1 FNQIR
6 GLSPW
11 PVAYTTLE
19 EKPFKIWEATYEDTK
34 EGGEPGAI
42 LADKTILKIV
52 AGDGTLIVPT
62 VIQPAGKPKMDVH
75 SFMSG
80 AGRNLSKTTR
90 FGE

>member
-1 FNQIR
+1 M
-6 GLSPW
+6 
-11 PVAYTTLE
+11 AYTTLE